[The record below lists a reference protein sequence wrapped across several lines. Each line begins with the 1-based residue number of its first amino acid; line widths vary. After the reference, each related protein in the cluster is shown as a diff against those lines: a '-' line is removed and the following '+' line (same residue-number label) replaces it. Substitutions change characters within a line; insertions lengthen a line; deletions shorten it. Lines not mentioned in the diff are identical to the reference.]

1 MSVLLILNARIIH
14 NNNNQRNHSMK
25 NIRSSNAGFTLV
37 EIMIVV
43 VIIGLLAAMAIPAF
57 QKVRTSSQDKAV
69 LNNARQLSAAADQ
82 YFLENGVS
90 SVTQSALIGPTSY
103 VKALNLVAQE
113 TYPDGFT
120 QGQTITITGVAG
132 QRTITYSP

>member
-1 MSVLLILNARIIH
+1 
-14 NNNNQRNHSMK
+14 MK
-25 NIRSSNAGFTLV
+25 TSLRSQQGFTLV

-69 LNNARQLSAAADQ
+69 LNNARQLAAAADQ

-90 SVTQSALIGPTSY
+90 SVAQTNLVGASNY
-103 VKALNLVAQE
+103 VKSLNLVAGE
-113 TYPDGFT
+113 TYPTGFT
-120 QGQTITITGVAG
+120 QGITISILGVAG
-132 QRTITYSP
+132 QRTITYAP

>member
-1 MSVLLILNARIIH
+1 MNKS
-14 NNNNQRNHSMK
+14 K
-25 NIRSSNAGFTLV
+25 KSSQGFTLV

-69 LNNARQLSAAADQ
+69 LNNARQLAAAADQ

-90 SVTQSALIGPTSY
+90 SVAQASLVGASNY
-103 VKALNLVAQE
+103 VKALNLVANE
-113 TYPDGFT
+113 SYPAGFT
-120 QGQTITITGVAG
+120 QGVTITITGVAG
-132 QRTITYSP
+132 ARTITYAP

>member
-1 MSVLLILNARIIH
+1 MNKHIKST
-14 NNNNQRNHSMK
+14 K
-25 NIRSSNAGFTLV
+25 GFTLV

-57 QKVRTSSQDKAV
+57 QKVRQSSQDKAV

-90 SVTQSALIGPTSY
+90 TVGSANLIGSSNY
-103 VKALNLVAQE
+103 VKAVNTVANE
-113 TYPDGFT
+113 TYPVGFT
-120 QGQTITITGVAG
+120 QGITITIGGVAG
-132 QRTITYSP
+132 ARTVTYAP

>member
-1 MSVLLILNARIIH
+1 MKTSV
-14 NNNNQRNHSMK
+14 
-25 NIRSSNAGFTLV
+25 RSSKGFTLV

-69 LNNARQLSAAADQ
+69 LNNARQLGAAADQ

-90 SVTQSALIGPTSY
+90 SVAQASLVGPTNY
-103 VKALNLVAQE
+103 VKSLNLVAAE
-113 TYPDGFT
+113 TYPAGFT
-120 QGQTITITGVAG
+120 QGQTITVLGVAG
-132 QRTITYSP
+132 QRTITYAP